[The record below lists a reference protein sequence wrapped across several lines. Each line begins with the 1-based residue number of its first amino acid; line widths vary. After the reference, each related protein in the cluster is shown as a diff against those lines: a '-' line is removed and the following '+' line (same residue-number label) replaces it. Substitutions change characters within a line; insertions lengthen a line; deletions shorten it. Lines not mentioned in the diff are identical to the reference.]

1 MAHCRS
7 GTNVPFGSL
16 PRRIFQRE
24 TARLRSFGAK
34 FLVQKQVNSIFSRFN
49 VNQKTFFTEQMR
61 SSVSK
66 TSPAERTENLNLT
79 LNEENF
85 VEYSQLFPFF
95 SHYLCTGRSSWPAA
109 SATRHRLVWGCA
121 FVFVFVFSCLC
132 WVFCSLGKRNDPTIS
147 PIGERGGELSAV
159 HVLPG
164 SFLPV
169 RGRDVIK
176 ENENFGTMSDIEFFM
191 RRQWEKLPTFTP
203 TTTLPRYYA

>member
-7 GTNVPFGSL
+7 GTKVPFGSL

-121 FVFVFVFSCLC
+121 FVFVFSCLC

-147 PIGERGGELSAV
+147 PIGDAV
-159 HVLPG
+159 VVSCLPCMFCPG
-164 SFLPV
+164 PFCQCV
-169 RGRDVIK
+169 DV
-176 ENENFGTMSDIEFFM
+176 M
-191 RRQWEKLPTFTP
+191 L
-203 TTTLPRYYA
+203 